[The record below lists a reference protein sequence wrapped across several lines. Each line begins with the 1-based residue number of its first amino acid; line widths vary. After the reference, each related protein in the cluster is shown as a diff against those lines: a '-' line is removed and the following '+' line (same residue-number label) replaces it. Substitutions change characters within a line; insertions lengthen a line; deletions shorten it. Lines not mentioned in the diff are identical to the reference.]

1 MATPPDFSSGAV
13 LTAAQMNAVGMWLV
27 KSQAV
32 GTGVSEI
39 VVTGA
44 FSTDFENYKITY
56 TGGNASTGM
65 NIRMKMGAATTNYYS
80 SLIYNTFAVNTP
92 TGVCQ
97 NNTQP
102 QWEWAGS
109 TNTTSNFL
117 DVTLLSPFVAEQ
129 TRMISN
135 WCPFDAA
142 GYSNN
147 VLVDTTSYTAFTLL
161 PGVALATFTG
171 GTVRVYGYR
180 K

>member
-1 MATPPDFSSGAV
+1 MTYPTFNAGQI
-13 LTAAQMNAVGMWLV
+13 LTAAEMNAVGLWLV
-27 KSQAV
+27 KTQTV
-32 GTGVSEI
+32 GTGVSSI

-44 FSTDFENYKITY
+44 FTSDYENYKITY

-65 NIRMKMGAATTNYYS
+65 NIRMRMGAAATNYYS
-80 SLIYNTFAVNTP
+80 SLIYNTFAVATP

-109 TNTTSNFL
+109 SSTTSNFV

-147 VLVDTTSYTAFTLL
+147 VLLDTTSYTAFTLL
-161 PGVALATFTG
+161 PGLGGATFTG
-171 GTVRVYGYR
+171 GTIRVYGYR
-180 K
+180 N